1 MRWQGAHVAGGKAN
15 EELLLL
21 STPKCRPQQ
30 DKINKDMTKG
40 SGQREREKERESE
53 EEQSANWP
61 VQLIIQVKI
70 FISCDTY
77 KISQV
82 TVVAPFDSCLTLP
95 QMTAPK

>member
-1 MRWQGAHVAGGKAN
+1 V
-15 EELLLL
+15 
-21 STPKCRPQQ
+21 
-30 DKINKDMTKG
+30 
-40 SGQREREKERESE
+40 REA
-53 EEQSANWP
+53 EQSENWP

-95 QMTAPK
+95 QMTAPKSRRGMKGEKEWAALFVVANLWLQIVLHPDNNKKKVNTRRMSNIF